1 MKGKYLHFA
10 AGLMVGAALFGGG
23 TALAAG
29 ILAEPSEQTFYLD
42 DRQIQLEA
50 YAIAGHNYVQLRDVG
65 RAVGFNVTYDGARN
79 AVVIDPDAPYSG
91 DTSAATPTAS
101 PGAQV
106 QPDGSGAFSPTPF
119 TCKTLTGDDRARE
132 DFSQQANPAIFT
144 GHLTR
149 AAYNAARQSILDRDA
164 IIAGNDAE
172 GFNPCYAYAY
182 TTATAETGREMN
194 RALSRIGS
202 YFWYSITAEPYLQFY
217 YNYPDYFIVA
227 PSVLETSIEAESY
240 TDALIAEAAI
250 LPTDTDKVRLFNDH
264 LCDRMEFNSKA
275 SASLTEIFDSA
286 GPKVT
291 GKCTTFADAFQ
302 YLCDRAGIPCIKI
315 SSEDHTWNAVY
326 ADGHVLHGNR
336 ADHTEPTSITN
347 MLLTEIS
354 RKTDA
359 NPEMTLFTK
368 ELLVPGSTT

>member
-50 YAIAGHNYVQLRDVG
+50 YAIAGHNYVQLRDMG

-79 AVVIDPDAPYSG
+79 AVVIDPDAPYSE
-91 DTSAATPTAS
+91 DIPAATPTA
-101 PGAQV
+101 
-106 QPDGSGAFSPTPF
+106 QPDGSGTFSTTPF
-119 TCKTLTGDDRARE
+119 TAKALTGDDRARE
-132 DFSQQANPAIFT
+132 NFSQQANPAIFT

-182 TTATAETGREMN
+182 TTATAETRREVN
-194 RALSRIGS
+194 LALSKLNA
-202 YFWYSITAEPYLQFY
+202 YFWYSLSAEPYLQGY
-217 YNYPDYFIVA
+217 YNYPDYFIIA
-227 PSVLETSIEAESY
+227 PGVPTTSADAEEYTEAVLRQAA
-240 TDALIAEAAI
+240 ALSTERNQ
-250 LPTDTDKVRLFNDH
+250 VELFNNY
-264 LCDRMEFNSKA
+264 LCDRMSFNAKA
-275 SASLTEIFDSA
+275 TASLSEIFDSS
-286 GPKVT
+286 GEQVE
-291 GKCTTFADAFQ
+291 GKCTTFAKAFE
-302 YLCDRAGIPCIKI
+302 YLCQHAGIPCIKI

-326 ADGHVLHGNR
+326 VDGQWLHVDVSLNTQTTSR
-336 ADHTEPTSITN
+336 AA
-347 MLLTEIS
+347 MLLTGTS

-359 NPEMTLFTK
+359 DPELTLFAK

>member
-119 TCKTLTGDDRARE
+119 TCKTLTG
-132 DFSQQANPAIFT
+132 T
-144 GHLTR
+144 
-149 AAYNAARQSILDRDA
+149 
-164 IIAGNDAE
+164 
-172 GFNPCYAYAY
+172 
-182 TTATAETGREMN
+182 TGRGRTFLN
-194 RALSRIGS
+194 RQ
-202 YFWYSITAEPYLQFY
+202 TP
-217 YNYPDYFIVA
+217 
-227 PSVLETSIEAESY
+227 PSSPAT
-240 TDALIAEAAI
+240 
-250 LPTDTDKVRLFNDH
+250 
-264 LCDRMEFNSKA
+264 
-275 SASLTEIFDSA
+275 
-286 GPKVT
+286 
-291 GKCTTFADAFQ
+291 
-302 YLCDRAGIPCIKI
+302 
-315 SSEDHTWNAVY
+315 
-326 ADGHVLHGNR
+326 
-336 ADHTEPTSITN
+336 
-347 MLLTEIS
+347 
-354 RKTDA
+354 
-359 NPEMTLFTK
+359 
-368 ELLVPGSTT
+368 

>member
-50 YAIAGHNYVQLRDVG
+50 YAIAGHNYVQLRDVA

-79 AVVIDPDAPYSG
+79 AVVIDPDAPYSE
-91 DTSAATPTAS
+91 DTPATTPTA
-101 PGAQV
+101 
-106 QPDGSGAFSPTPF
+106 QPDGSGAFSSTPF
-119 TCKTLTGDDRARE
+119 TAKALTGDDRARE

-182 TTATAETGREMN
+182 TTATAETRREVN
-194 RALSRIGS
+194 LALSRIGS
-202 YFWYSITAEPYLQFY
+202 YYRYSITVEPYLQFY
-217 YNYPDYFIVA
+217 YNYPDYFIIA
-227 PSVLETSIEAESY
+227 PQVTQSSTAAEPY
-240 TDALIAEAAI
+240 TDDLIAQADG
-250 LPTDTDKVRLFNDH
+250 LPLVADRVRLFNNY
-264 LCDRMEFNSKA
+264 LCDRMKFSRGATASREKIFDA
-275 SASLTEIFDSA
+275 SA
-286 GPKVT
+286 GVVT
-291 GKCTTFADAFQ
+291 GNCGTFADAFQ
-302 YLCDRAGIPCIKI
+302 YLCERSGVPCIKI

-326 ADGHVLHGNR
+326 ADGQWLHVDVSLN
-336 ADHTEPTSITN
+336 TQTTSRTA
-347 MLLTEIS
+347 MLLTETS

-359 NPEMTLFTK
+359 DPELTLFTK

>member
-106 QPDGSGAFSPTPF
+106 QPDGRGAFSPTPF

-217 YNYPDYFIVA
+217 YI
-227 PSVLETSIEAESY
+227 TI
-240 TDALIAEAAI
+240 
-250 LPTDTDKVRLFNDH
+250 
-264 LCDRMEFNSKA
+264 
-275 SASLTEIFDSA
+275 
-286 GPKVT
+286 
-291 GKCTTFADAFQ
+291 TT
-302 YLCDRAGIPCIKI
+302 RTI
-315 SSEDHTWNAVY
+315 SSLRLPCWRQA
-326 ADGHVLHGNR
+326 
-336 ADHTEPTSITN
+336 
-347 MLLTEIS
+347 
-354 RKTDA
+354 
-359 NPEMTLFTK
+359 
-368 ELLVPGSTT
+368 